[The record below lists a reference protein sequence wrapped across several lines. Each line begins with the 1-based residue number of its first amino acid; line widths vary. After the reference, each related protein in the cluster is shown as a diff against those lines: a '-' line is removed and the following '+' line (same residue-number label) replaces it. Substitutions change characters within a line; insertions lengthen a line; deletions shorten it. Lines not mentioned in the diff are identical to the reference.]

1 MTTCSAPAKIYLF
14 GEHAVVYGEP
24 AIACAVELRT
34 QVTVEPASSTT
45 VISGGVPT
53 RIESAPYIIEALEQ
67 IRRVHPVPDVSIHI
81 TSDIPTGAGVGS
93 SAALTVA
100 LLQALSIEFGVD
112 IDILQIASMAY
123 GVELSVQ
130 GAASQTDTFIST
142 MGGMAL
148 MPDRIFLP
156 HLECSMVVGDTNMR
170 GKTSTMVAKVAELK
184 NAYPKVAEHII
195 KSIGILAHIGVV
207 LLEKKDYLGV
217 GRLMNINHGLL
228 ESLGVGTSSLSQLVY
243 RARDAGAFG
252 AKITGAGGGG
262 CMVALTDK
270 PEDVIKSIECCY
282 GKAMVVKPARE
293 GVREE

>member
-1 MTTCSAPAKIYLF
+1 MITCSAPAKIYLF

-24 AIACAVELRT
+24 AIACAAELRT
-34 QVTVEPASSTT
+34 HVTVEPASSTT

-53 RIESAPYIIEALEQ
+53 RIETMPYIIETLKK
-67 IRRVHPVPDVSIHI
+67 IRRIHPIPDVSIHI

-112 IDILQIASMAY
+112 IDVLQIASMAY
-123 GVELSVQ
+123 DVELSVQ

-148 MPDRIFLP
+148 MPDRMFLP
-156 HLECSMVVGDTNMR
+156 HLECSIVIGDTNMR
-170 GKTSTMVAKVAELK
+170 GKTSTMVSKVAELK
-184 NAYPKVAEHII
+184 NTYPKVAEHII
-195 KSIGILAHIGVV
+195 KSIGILAQTGVP
-207 LLEKKDYLGV
+207 LLESKDYLGV

-228 ESLGVGTSSLSQLVY
+228 ESLGVGTSLLSQLVY
-243 RARDAGAFG
+243 AARDAGAFG
-252 AKITGAGGGG
+252 AKITGGGGGG

-270 PEDVIKSIECCY
+270 PEDVIREIECCY